1 VHYKA
6 GFKAQGSGSLDI
18 TVIVVALLAYLT
30 AGLVKGTTGLGFSTA
45 CLPFLVMAAGLKEAL
60 PLVILPSLVSNLTVM
75 RDAGHFGETVRRFWP
90 LYAALV
96 PGIVAGLALLD
107 RIDGVM
113 AAAALGAVLCLYSG
127 YGLTGRQGSLP
138 DAWERP
144 LAAPTGF
151 LTGLVNGITGTQVIP
166 LLPYMLARPLD
177 HNRLVQAINC
187 SFTLSSL
194 AMAAGLST
202 LSLFSLEQ
210 LALSAA
216 GIVPALGGVKLG
228 TLARRRLDPD
238 LFRTLVLVILLVL
251 GASLIWRVF

>member
-1 VHYKA
+1 MDTT
-6 GFKAQGSGSLDI
+6 LI
-18 TVIVVALLAYLT
+18 IVALLAYLV

-60 PLVILPSLVSNLTVM
+60 PLVIVPSLVSNLTVM
-75 RDAGHFGETVRRFWP
+75 RDAGHFRETVKRFWL
-90 LYAALV
+90 LYSALV
-96 PGIVAGLALLD
+96 PGIIAGLALLD
-107 RIDGVM
+107 RIDGAT
-113 AAAALGAVLCLYSG
+113 AAAALGAVLCVYAV
-127 YGLTGRQGSLP
+127 YALTGRQGHL
-138 DAWERP
+138 AEHWERP

-151 LTGLVNGITGTQVIP
+151 LTGLVNGVTGTQVIP

-177 HNRLVQAINC
+177 PNRLVQAINC

-210 LALSAA
+210 LALSVA

-228 TLARRRLDPD
+228 TVLRRRLDPEV
-238 LFRTLVLVILLVL
+238 FRTLVLAVLLVL
-251 GASLIWRVF
+251 GVSLIWRAF